1 MRAYWFDIK
10 NFGDSLNPYLIGKIS
25 GHKVIHYPFLSTQF
39 GSKEYHLVCGSIFFA
54 SSPRAIIWGAGLISE
69 KQWIRKAKK
78 ILAVRGPLTRK
89 KILEHGYDC
98 PEIYG
103 DPALLLPVYYK
114 VPFRK
119 NKYEIGIIP
128 HYVDFK
134 KVKRKLRDEKVNV
147 INICDSVE
155 NVIYE
160 IVSCER
166 TISSSLHGL
175 IVSHAYRVPSLWA
188 EFSNR
193 VIGKGFK
200 FKDYLL
206 SVNLDIYDPLD
217 LKYTIPNRYE
227 LLKYF
232 ENKRF
237 DIKIDLELLLSVCPF
252 REEKN

>member
-1 MRAYWFDIK
+1 VPTR
-10 NFGDSLNPYLIGKIS
+10 
-25 GHKVIHYPFLSTQF
+25 QF
-39 GSKEYHLVCGSIFFA
+39 TKCV
-54 SSPRAIIWGAGLISE
+54 
-69 KQWIRKAKK
+69 
-78 ILAVRGPLTRK
+78 LTS
-89 KILEHGYDC
+89 D
-98 PEIYG
+98 G
-103 DPALLLPVYYK
+103 DPALLLPIYYK

-134 KVKRKLRDEKVNV
+134 KVKRKLKDGEVNV

-193 VIGKGFK
+193 IIGKGFK

-227 LLKYF
+227 LLRYF

-237 DIKIDLELLLSVCPF
+237 DIKIDLEPISKPRYQPLLFGTGGGLEIGS
-252 REEKN
+252 